1 MSDRASWLT
10 TSQNYS
16 LEVACRSAQEAFI
29 GIGYGLYHVGS
40 SLERADWRDVDLRV
54 IAYDRVYDQLFGGN
68 KALLYFL
75 NAAVSEWIGARTG
88 LPIDFQIQ
96 RQTDANLEFKGRPR
110 NAVGIWVA
118 HLGDTP

>member
-1 MSDRASWLT
+1 MLLVAAYIATIPVANWL
-10 TSQNYS
+10 
-16 LEVACRSAQEAFI
+16 I
-29 GIGYGLYHVGS
+29 GNVGT
-40 SLERADWRDVDLRV
+40 VC
-54 IAYDRVYDQLFGGN
+54 DQLFGGN